1 MKYEITIFGYGI
13 SAKITSILLA
23 KSGFKVCL
31 ISDQDQN
38 QERKDTNLVTF
49 LSSNSFNYLTLMIPS
64 MRLFNE
70 TPAIQIIKCQLKNL
84 SEKKP
89 QLIEFKSE
97 EEGNLGKIVKNSQL
111 ENCLDIEINQLQNI
125 HIINSNQ
132 PNLIKNSSDGV
143 QLKLV
148 NGEQIDTEI
157 FILSSTK
164 SNVAEQTEVKF
175 VKKDLGQKALSINI
189 KGKIKNKNCAFQ
201 EFSSDGPIALLPYSK
216 DEASIV
222 WSLKN
227 NSKILQLT
235 EEDLTQTI
243 GNHLK
248 EHISSVKIQSIEKFN
263 LQFVYATNL
272 FNKNTVLI
280 GNIAHNIHPIAG
292 QGLNLS
298 IKDVAL
304 LVKKINKYKSLGYK
318 LNDQTMLEEFEI
330 ERKLDNVAYSFG
342 TFSLNGILSS
352 NNKLINYT
360 ARKGLSLIENN
371 KYLKRLFVKSAT
383 GEDFF
388 KSF

>member
-1 MKYEITIFGYGI
+1 MKHEITIFGYGI

>member
-1 MKYEITIFGYGI
+1 MKHEITIFGYGI

-304 LVKKINKYKSLGYK
+304 LVKKINQYKSLGYK

>member
-1 MKYEITIFGYGI
+1 MKHEITIFGYGI

-31 ISDQDQN
+31 ISDKDQN
-38 QERKDTNLVTF
+38 QENKDTNLVTF
-49 LSSNSFNYLTLMIPS
+49 LSSSSFNYLTSMIPS

-70 TPAIQIIKCQLKNL
+70 TPEIQIIKCQLKSL
-84 SEKKP
+84 SGKKS
-89 QLIEFKSE
+89 QSIEFNSE
-97 EEGNLGKIVKNSQL
+97 EKRNLGKIVKNSQL
-111 ENCLDIEINQLQNI
+111 ENCLDREIHQLRDI

-132 PNLIKNSSDGV
+132 PHLIINNSDGV

-148 NGEQIDTEI
+148 NGEQIETEM

-164 SNVAEQTEVKF
+164 SNIAEQIEVKF
-175 VKKDLGQKALSINI
+175 VKKDLRQKALSINI

-201 EFSSDGPIALLPYSK
+201 KFISDGPIALLPYSK

-227 NSKILQLT
+227 NSRILQSTKDELSQII
-235 EEDLTQTI
+235 D
-243 GNHLK
+243 NHLK
-248 EHISSVKIQSIEKFN
+248 EHISSVKIESIEKHN
-263 LQFVYATNL
+263 LQFVYAKNL
-272 FNKNTVLI
+272 FYKNTVLI

-318 LNDQTMLEEFEI
+318 LNDQMMLEEFEM
-330 ERKLDNVAYSFG
+330 ERKLDNAAYSFG

-360 ARKGLSLIENN
+360 TRKGLNLIENN
-371 KYLKRLFVKSAT
+371 KYLKKLFVKSAT

-388 KSF
+388 KSL